1 MSPSWTYW
9 FSAESDFPCGHQ
21 GAFCEN
27 SVTALARSKY
37 KLLSWFL
44 VGRCIYGSF
53 TNLSIFGRIG
63 LPICP
68 PGGILWKQRYRSSTF
83 NIKVS
88 FVIFGGKVYI
98 WVRHEPINF
107 RLIRTSHLATRG
119 SNVTTDMKTLIDHI
133 YTDVCEYKSGVA
145 ETYYSFHKGVWIACS

>member
-119 SNVTTDMKTLIDHI
+119 SNL
-133 YTDVCEYKSGVA
+133 KSQRWLFLLNGSADFNGKRGEKFSGGNTAVINV
-145 ETYYSFHKGVWIACS
+145 YIR